1 MVIEMH
7 TYNDHENV
15 EILNFEKESIG
26 LSEKASE
33 EKIVNP
39 VVILDD
45 EKEFVAEE
53 IKKMIAN
60 W

>member
-1 MVIEMH
+1 MH
-7 TYNDHENV
+7 TLNDHENV
-15 EILNFEKESIG
+15 EILNFEKKESIG
-26 LSEKASE
+26 LSEKESE